1 MAFSYGFFNAKNL
14 DRTYTAENFCDYL
27 GSIICN
33 GIQDNY
39 GQCFKLTANKLKLT
53 IGSGKAWINGH
64 YFLSDTPYTYD
75 LSGYVNE
82 SLGRYLS
89 VGICCNTG
97 ENYRKI
103 EFEIL
108 SGTPATS
115 PSIPRFKDTET
126 KTYLTLCA
134 VRIDAGAAE
143 IKITDYRENTTYC
156 G

>member
-89 VGICCNTG
+89 VGI
-97 ENYRKI
+97 
-103 EFEIL
+103 
-108 SGTPATS
+108 
-115 PSIPRFKDTET
+115 
-126 KTYLTLCA
+126 
-134 VRIDAGAAE
+134 
-143 IKITDYRENTTYC
+143 
-156 G
+156 